1 MFSFSLVSKYF
12 PSLGETNDK
21 FFPLKWFSYLTLFIY
36 SKPCSLLIDKIFN
49 CREFS
54 TEEFST
60 CIVSSIF

>member
-36 SKPCSLLIDKIFN
+36 
-49 CREFS
+49 EFK
-54 TEEFST
+54 
-60 CIVSSIF
+60 